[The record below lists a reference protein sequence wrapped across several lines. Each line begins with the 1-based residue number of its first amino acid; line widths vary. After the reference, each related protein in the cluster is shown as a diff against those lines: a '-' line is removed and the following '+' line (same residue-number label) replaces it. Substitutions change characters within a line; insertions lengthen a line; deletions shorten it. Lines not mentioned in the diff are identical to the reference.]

1 MLQLWWSKGR
11 RSLLFTLWTK
21 LKLKIKILSKYTNE
35 TFMTKMNLQLRVHC
49 KNNSFFIRQPFDRR
63 LHLILLYYISF
74 VLFIVLLFLGTPVFS
89 TSKTDR
95 HDITE
100 TFLKVALNTINQPL
114 SFSLI
119 YLLQICKSLYDNQI
133 FNLTYIFYWLRCTL
147 C

>member
-1 MLQLWWSKGR
+1 
-11 RSLLFTLWTK
+11 
-21 LKLKIKILSKYTNE
+21 
-35 TFMTKMNLQLRVHC
+35 MTKMNLQLHVHC
-49 KNNSFFIRQPFDRR
+49 KNNSFFIIQPFNRR

-74 VLFIVLLFLGTPVFS
+74 VLFIVLLFLGTPVSS

-95 HDITE
+95 HDNTE
-100 TFLKVALNTINQPL
+100 IFLKVALNTINQPL